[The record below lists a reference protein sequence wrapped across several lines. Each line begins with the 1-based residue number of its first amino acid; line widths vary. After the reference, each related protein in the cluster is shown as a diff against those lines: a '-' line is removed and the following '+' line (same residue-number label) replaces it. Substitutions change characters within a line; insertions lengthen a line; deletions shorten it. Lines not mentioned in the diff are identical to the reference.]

1 MDVSDLLSFKPETI
15 PKRKQDDDE
24 DTDGKQS
31 EPKYSKK
38 PKIEEKI
45 LELIDNAD
53 EDEDDEVLDEVGL
66 KKLALLFEKRVLGNQ
81 KMRLKYPED
90 PQKFMDSEIDL
101 HDAIKKLQAI
111 ATVPDLY
118 PLLVSL
124 NVVSSMLELLSHPN
138 TDIAAAII
146 EILMELTDVDIL
158 HESTEGSEKLIDCLQ
173 EQNITKLLVSNCL
186 ERLDESVKEESDAVH
201 NIFSIFENLTEF
213 RPESCV
219 EIAEQ
224 SLMQWILKRL
234 KIKQYDANKLY
245 CSEVLSIL
253 LQNTNEN
260 RILLGSID
268 GIDVLLQQLAIYKR
282 HDPVTEEEKE
292 YMENLFNCLCSS
304 LLAKENRT
312 NFLKGEGCQLM
323 NLMLREKKLS
333 RNGALKVLDY
343 ACAGSD
349 GKENCLKFVDIL
361 GLRTIF
367 PLFMKTPKKN
377 KQRLLSSEEFE
388 EHVCSIIS
396 SMLRNTKGSQKQRL
410 LSKFVENDFEKVDRL
425 MELHLK
431 YLEKVEKID
440 REIEDSK
447 RFKKPGDNNDE
458 DEDDQEGNYMKRLS
472 GGLFTLQLVDYIV
485 LEIAIS
491 PDGPK
496 IKQRLQQILNLRGSS
511 LKVIKD
517 VMREYAGN
525 LGDAQ
530 NAEWREHE
538 KQHVLSLINRF

>member
-1 MDVSDLLSFKPETI
+1 M
-15 PKRKQDDDE
+15 
-24 DTDGKQS
+24 
-31 EPKYSKK
+31 
-38 PKIEEKI
+38 
-45 LELIDNAD
+45 
-53 EDEDDEVLDEVGL
+53 
-66 KKLALLFEKRVLGNQ
+66 
-81 KMRLKYPED
+81 
-90 PQKFMDSEIDL
+90 
-101 HDAIKKLQAI
+101 
-111 ATVPDLY
+111 
-118 PLLVSL
+118 VSL
-124 NVVSSMLELLSHPN
+124 SIVASMLELLSHPN
-138 TDIAAAII
+138 TDIVAAII
-146 EILMELTDVDIL
+146 EIFMELTDVDIL
-158 HESTEGSEKLIDCLQ
+158 HESTEGAEKLIDCLQ
-173 EQNITKLLVSNCL
+173 EQNITKLLVTNCL
-186 ERLDESVKEESDAVH
+186 DRLDETVKEESDAVH
-201 NIFSIFENLTEF
+201 NTFSIFENLTEF
-213 RPESCV
+213 RPDCCIEL
-219 EIAEQ
+219 AEQ
-224 SLMQWILKRL
+224 GLMQWILKRL

-260 RILLGSID
+260 RILLGSMD

-282 HDPVTEEEKE
+282 HDPTSDEEKE
-292 YMENLFNCLCSS
+292 YMENLFNCICSS

-343 ACAGSD
+343 ACANND

-367 PLFMKTPKKN
+367 PLFMKTPKN

-410 LSKFVENDFEKVDRL
+410 LSKFVENDYEKVDRL
-425 MELHLK
+425 MELHHK
-431 YLEKVEKID
+431 YLEKVEAID
-440 REIEDSK
+440 KEIEEQK
-447 RFKKPGDNNDE
+447 RFKRPGAVIDDE
-458 DEDDQEGNYMKRLS
+458 EDQEEANYLKRLS
-472 GGLFTLQLVDYIV
+472 GGLFTLQLIDYIV
-485 LEIAIS
+485 LEAAIS

-496 IKQRLQQILNLRGSS
+496 IKQRIQQILNLRGSS
-511 LKVIKD
+511 MKIIKD

-530 NAEWREHE
+530 NAEWREQE